1 MEGYRV
7 EINQPDIIYEDNHLL
22 VVVKPQGIPVQK
34 NDAAAN
40 DDFQSIL
47 KDYLKKKYMKP
58 GNVFL
63 GIVHRLD
70 QPVGGVMVFAK
81 TSKAASRLS
90 EQIRQNIWKKCYLA
104 VVDGIPKQK
113 KAVLED
119 YLVKNEA
126 TNEVFVSKKENPKAK
141 FARLFYETLKTS
153 GNRSLL
159 KITLETGRAH
169 QIRVQLSSRGLPIV
183 NDHKYNKSAK
193 VGSNIALWAYSL
205 EIEHPV
211 TKEKLVFSKEMPES
225 LGKTL
230 SVC

>member
-1 MEGYRV
+1 MEIAKTP
-7 EINQPDIIYEDNHLL
+7 EIIYEDNHLL

-34 NDAAAN
+34 SESSD
-40 DDFQSIL
+40 DDFQSLL
-47 KDYLKKKYMKP
+47 KDYLKRKYDKP

-90 EQIRQNIWKKCYLA
+90 EEIRQNLWKKQYLA
-104 VVDGIPKQK
+104 VVDGIPKEK

-126 TNEVFVSKKENPKAK
+126 TNEVSVSRKGDPKAK
-141 FARLFYETLKTS
+141 FARLSYETLGSKN
-153 GNRSLL
+153 GRSLL

-169 QIRVQLSSRGLPIV
+169 QIRVQLSSRGFPIV
-183 NDHKYNKSAK
+183 NDHKYNKNSKNIAD
-193 VGSNIALWAYSL
+193 IALWAYSV
-205 EIEHPV
+205 EIIHPV
-211 TKEKLVFSKEMPES
+211 TKEKLVFTKEMPENIRK
-225 LGKTL
+225 LI
-230 SVC
+230 

>member
-1 MEGYRV
+1 MEIAKTP
-7 EINQPDIIYEDNHLL
+7 EIIYEDNHLL

-34 NDAAAN
+34 AESSD
-40 DDFQSIL
+40 DDFQSLL
-47 KDYLKKKYMKP
+47 KDFLKRKYDKP

-90 EQIRQNIWKKCYLA
+90 EEIRLNLWKKCYLA
-104 VVDGIPKQK
+104 VVDGIPKDK

-126 TNEVFVSKKENPKAK
+126 TNEVSVSRKGDPKAK
-141 FARLFYETLKTS
+141 FARLSYETLES
-153 GNRSLL
+153 RNGRSLL

-169 QIRVQLSSRGLPIV
+169 QIRVQLSSRGFPIV
-183 NDHKYNKSAK
+183 NDHKYNRNSKNIAD
-193 VGSNIALWAYSL
+193 IALWAYSV
-205 EIEHPV
+205 EIIHPV
-211 TKEKLVFSKEMPES
+211 TKEKLVFTKEMPENMKK
-225 LGKTL
+225 L
-230 SVC
+230 V